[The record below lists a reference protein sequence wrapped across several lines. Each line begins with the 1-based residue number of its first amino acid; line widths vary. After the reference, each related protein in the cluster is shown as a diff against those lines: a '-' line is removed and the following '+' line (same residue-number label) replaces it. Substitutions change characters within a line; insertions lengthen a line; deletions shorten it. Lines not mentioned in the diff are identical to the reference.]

1 MKIDFWLPHVK
12 IAGGTKV
19 TLSYAVILK
28 SLGHQVRVFVPH
40 RGWKE
45 RLLNTATWKGIV
57 RINPVYVRDWKK
69 AADMA
74 GDIVIA
80 DSWQAASALIGSGAK
95 ASLFHFVQHDER
107 LYHGTPSD
115 VERVYTQK
123 ALNKIAVSSWLKER
137 FELEFSQPVFLLMNT
152 VDRTIFY
159 PAVVEEQKARVRIL
173 LLVHTYNWKG
183 TQEGIDIIERLKGTY
198 PHITLVGFGVRTRQA
213 PRALDEYY
221 YNPSQDQ
228 LRHLYATADIFVC
241 PSWDEG
247 FGLPSLEAMACGAV
261 VVTYDNG
268 GSRDFAFHEKTALVA
283 PRRNTNL
290 LIKEVERVVV
300 DLGLRARLRQGGLDF
315 VSTLPTPYEQG
326 QRLAEFLASRT

>member
-12 IAGGTKV
+12 IAGGTKI
-19 TLSYAVILK
+19 TLSYAVALK
-28 SLGHQVRVFVPH
+28 RLEHQVRVFVPH
-40 RGWKE
+40 SSWRE
-45 RLLNTATWKGIV
+45 RLLSTATWKGIMP
-57 RINPVYVRDWKK
+57 ISPVYVRDWQK

-74 GDIVIA
+74 GDIIIA
-80 DSWQAASALIGSGAK
+80 DSWQAASALVGSRAK
-95 ASLFHFVQHDER
+95 STLFHFIQHDER

-115 VERVYTQK
+115 VEQVYTQK

-137 FELEFSQPVFLLMNT
+137 LEHEFSQSVFLLMNT
-152 VDRTIFY
+152 VDRTMFY
-159 PAVVEEQKARVRIL
+159 PATVEGKKTHVRIL
-173 LLVHTYNWKG
+173 LLVHTYDWKG
-183 TQEGIDIIERLKGTY
+183 TQEGIDIIERLKTTY
-198 PHITLVGFGVRTRQA
+198 PHITLVGFGVRTKQA
-213 PRALDEYY
+213 PNALDEYY

-283 PRRNTNL
+283 PRRNVDL
-290 LIKEVERVVV
+290 LAKEVERAIV
-300 DLGLRARLRQGGLDF
+300 DQDLRVRLRQGGLNF
-315 VSTLPTPYEQG
+315 VATLPTPHEQG
-326 QRLAEFLASRT
+326 ERLAEFLTTRI